1 MYSRRELLRLTGGAI
16 VGAAVKPTTVVN
28 GHQTGNG
35 QPFVIGQPEAALVGQ
50 EVLEAGGNAVDAAV
64 AAALAAGVAALPAC
78 GIGGY
83 GGHVVIALGG
93 KVTAIDFNTAAPHAA
108 RPDMFPLHE
117 NGAVRGGRNSRGW
130 LSAGVPGTLAGLQLA
145 ADRYATQSFSKLL
158 QPAIR
163 LARDGFPLRAGQVNA
178 IRSARAELLEDP
190 AAARVLLKDGDAPPA
205 GSTLRNPDLASLL
218 EALANDGSVA
228 RFYEGSIARQIAAAF
243 KKNGGLVTERDLR
256 DYRAREVAP
265 LEFDWRGYSI
275 RTAPL
280 PAGGASVLQA
290 LGILRALG
298 WERFAAGSSEDLH
311 ARLEAVRLAWDDRLA
326 LFGDP
331 LHVDVPLAKLLS
343 EPHAKEQAIQVDKA
357 VREGTRVTTRSRGG
371 LGGGTV
377 HLSVADRAG
386 NLVALTMTHGDGFG
400 ARVMVDGLGLLL
412 GNGMARFEPRP
423 GHPNSVGSGKRP
435 LTNMCPT
442 IVLRDGRPVLAL
454 GGAGFRMIPN
464 AVFEVLTRYVGRDAT
479 LEESIAAPRIGT
491 DGGPTVSIE
500 PASGGDAV
508 LLRKWG
514 YTITEAPIATANG
527 VSFDPATGAS
537 RGAMR

>member
-1 MYSRRELLRLTGGAI
+1 MYSRRDLLRLTGGAV
-16 VGAAVKPTTVVN
+16 VGAALTPTSVVN
-28 GHQTGNG
+28 GGQTRKGEG
-35 QPFVIGQPEAALVGQ
+35 FVIGQPEAARVGH
-50 EVLEAGGNAVDAAV
+50 EMLEAGGNAVDAAI
-64 AAALAAGVAALPAC
+64 AAGLAAGVAAIPAC

-83 GGHVVIALGG
+83 GGHMVMAVAGR
-93 KVTAIDFNTAAPHAA
+93 VTAIDFNTAAPHAA
-108 RPDMFPLHE
+108 RPDMFALDE
-117 NGAVRGGRNSRGW
+117 NGAVRDGRNSRGW

-145 ADRYATQSFSKLL
+145 ADRYATQPFSKLM

-178 IRSARAELLEDP
+178 IRSARVDLLKDP
-190 AAARVLLKDGDAPPA
+190 AAAKVLLKDGDAPPA

-218 EALANDGSVA
+218 ETLANDGSVA
-228 RFYEGSIARQIAAAF
+228 RFYDGSIAKQIAAAF

-256 DYRAREVAP
+256 DYRAREVVP
-265 LEFDWRGYSI
+265 LELNWRGYSI

-298 WERFAAGSSEDLH
+298 WERFAAASSEDLH
-311 ARLEAVRLAWDDRLA
+311 GRLEALRLAWADRLR

-331 LHVDVPLAKLLS
+331 LHVEVPLDRLLS
-343 EPHAKEQAIQVDKA
+343 ERHLKEQATQVDKA
-357 VREGTRVTTRSRGG
+357 VREGTQVTTQSHGG

-386 NLVALTMTHGDGFG
+386 NLVALTLTHGDGFG
-400 ARVMVDGLGLLL
+400 ARVMVEGLGLLL
-412 GNGMARFEPRP
+412 GNGMARFEARA
-423 GHPNSVGSGKRP
+423 GYPNSIGSGKRP

-442 IVLRDGRPVLAL
+442 IVLKNRRAVLAL

-479 LEESIAAPRIGT
+479 IEASIAAPRIGT
-491 DGGPTVSIE
+491 DGGTTVSIE
-500 PASGGDAV
+500 PASGGDGV
-508 LLRKWG
+508 LLQKWG
-514 YTITEAPIATANG
+514 YSITEAPIAIANG
-527 VSFDPATGAS
+527 VSFDPATGES

>member
-1 MYSRRELLRLTGGAI
+1 MFSRRDLLRLTGGAI
-16 VGAAVKPTTVVN
+16 VGAAVQRTTV
-28 GHQTGNG
+28 GHAG
-35 QPFVIGQPEAALVGQ
+35 QAGSGQGFVIGQPEAARVGQ
-50 EVLEAGGNAVDAAV
+50 EVLAAGGNAVDAAV

-83 GGHVVIALGG
+83 GGHMVIAIGG
-93 KVTAIDFNTAAPHAA
+93 KVTAIDFDTVAPRAA
-108 RPDMFPLHE
+108 RADMFPRDDS
-117 NGAVRGGRNSRGW
+117 GAVRDARNQRGW
-130 LSAGVPGTLAGLQLA
+130 LAAGVPGTLAGLQLA
-145 ADRYATQSFSKLL
+145 AERYATQSFSALL

-163 LARDGFPLRAGQVNA
+163 LARDGFPLRPGQVNV
-178 IRSARAELLEDP
+178 IRQARAHLLEDP
-190 AAARVLLKDGDAPPA
+190 GAARVLLQDGDAPPA
-205 GSTLRNPDLASLL
+205 GSTFRNPDLAALL
-218 EALANDGSVA
+218 ETLANDGSAA
-228 RFYEGSIARQIAAAF
+228 RFYEGSIARRIAAAF

-265 LEFDWRGYSI
+265 LECAWRNYTI

-290 LGILRALG
+290 LGILRELG
-298 WERFAAGSSEDLH
+298 WERFAAGSPEDLH
-311 ARLEAVRLAWDDRLA
+311 ARLEALRLAWDDRLR

-331 LHVDVPLAKLLS
+331 RHVNVRIDTVLS
-343 EPHAKEQAIQVDKA
+343 ERQVKAQAARVDTA
-357 VREGTRVTTRSRGG
+357 VREGTHVTTRARAGV
-371 LGGGTV
+371 GGGTV

-386 NLVALTMTHGDGFG
+386 NLVALTLTHGDGFG

-423 GHPNSVGSGKRP
+423 GHPNSIAPGKRP

-442 IVLRDGRPVLAL
+442 IVLRNGRPVLAL

-479 LEESIAAPRIGT
+479 LEESIAAPRFGT
-491 DGGPTVSIE
+491 DGGLTVSIE
-500 PASGGDAV
+500 PAARGAAP
-508 LLRKWG
+508 LLEKWG
-514 YTITEAPIATANG
+514 YTMTDAPVATANG
-527 VSFDPATGAS
+527 VSFDPATGTS